1 MADTTINSPTSTM
14 STGQAGQLSEVASS
28 PVARMSNFVNQ
39 PAFKRSLPLIVS
51 VVFAGVVLI
60 FFAISQKPSLTS
72 LYDSLPASEKAKML
86 DALTAAGYNAT
97 VDPATGNVLVPTSDF
112 HKAKLSLAAQGLPT
126 STPDGYAGLNNLPM
140 GASRSVESM
149 KLKQAQEVEI
159 ARSISSMN
167 DVIGARVHLAL
178 PEKSVFVRD
187 RMDPSASV
195 FIQLQQ
201 GRSLDEIQVQA
212 ILNLVSASVAGLSRE
227 DVTII
232 DQNGRLLS
240 NAPDDPASILTDTQL
255 QYRMRLENI
264 YRTRIESILTPL
276 VGLGNASAQVN
287 IEIDFTRTQ
296 VTEETVDPTQNAIV
310 SEQSALDLTTRKEA
324 RGIPGAI
331 ANDPPAEVE
340 LTTNARELTNNAD
353 EIEPTAEAENYGD
366 PGGSS
371 GNNNLQTRS
380 TREVKNYEVSKKVQT
395 TQKPSTQLMRINAAV
410 LLRQPKVIDPETGLL
425 VSYPYDDKKLQ
436 EIRALIKGTIGLQ
449 EDRGDTLAVSTTDVE
464 PVLSEIALNWYQMD
478 WIKSAIQNVV
488 IMLMLGVV
496 VLGVIRPLINRLL
509 VPVGGSGSTVAAGV
523 EGDDVDLDSIEVNE
537 GESLEDI
544 KAKLKPK
551 KSNISLEMLDTA
563 NTYDDKV
570 AIIRMMVSDE
580 AGRVSTV
587 FKQMMAKDLDLI

>member
-1 MADTTINSPTSTM
+1 MTDTTINSSSSTI
-14 STGQAGQLSEVASS
+14 SAGQAGQLSTISSS
-28 PVARMSNFVNQ
+28 PIARMSNFVNQ

-51 VVFAGVVLI
+51 IVFAGVVLI
-60 FFAISQKPSLTS
+60 FFALSQKPSLTS
-72 LYDSLPASEKAKML
+72 LYDSLSASEKAKML
-86 DALTAAGYNAT
+86 DALTAAGYDAT

-112 HKAKLSLAAQGLPT
+112 HEAKLSLAAQGLPS
-126 STPDGYAGLNNLPM
+126 STPDGYSELSNLPM
-140 GASRSVESM
+140 GASRSVEAM

-159 ARSISSMN
+159 ARSISAMR

-187 RMDPSASV
+187 RMDPTASV
-195 FIQLQQ
+195 FVQLGQ
-201 GRSLDEIQVQA
+201 GRSLDELQVQA
-212 ILNLVSASVAGLSRE
+212 ILNLVSASVAGLSRD
-227 DVTII
+227 DVTVI

-240 NAPDDPASILTDTQL
+240 NSPDDPASILSDTQL

-264 YRTRIESILTPL
+264 YRSRIESILTPL
-276 VGLGNASAQVN
+276 VGLGNATAQVN
-287 IEIDFTRTQ
+287 IEIDFTRTEI
-296 VTEETVDPTQNAIV
+296 TEETVDPKRNALV
-310 SEQSALDLTTRKEA
+310 SEQNALDLTTKKEA
-324 RGIPGAI
+324 RGIPGALS
-331 ANDPPAEVE
+331 NDPPAEVE
-340 LTTNARELTNNAD
+340 LTTDVD
-353 EIEPTAEAENYGD
+353 EVDPIAKAENYGD
-366 PGGSS
+366 PGGVN
-371 GNNNLQTRS
+371 NNNLETRS
-380 TREVKNYEVSKKVQT
+380 SREVKNYEVSKKIQT
-395 TQKPSTQLMRINAAV
+395 TQKPSTQLMKIDAAV

-425 VSYPYDDKKLQ
+425 VSHPYDEQKLE
-436 EIRALIKGTIGLQ
+436 EIRALIKSTIGLQ
-449 EDRGDTLAVSTTDVE
+449 DDRGDTLAISTTDVE
-464 PVLSEIALNWYQMD
+464 PVLSEIAVNWYQMD
-478 WIKSAIQNVV
+478 WVKSAIQNVV

-509 VPVGGSGSTVAAGV
+509 VPVGGSGSTVAAGIAD
-523 EGDDVDLDSIEVNE
+523 EDVDLTSIEVNE